1 MKKIFIKYQEII
13 VYVIFGVLTTAVNLA
28 VYFILKYAGVYYLIS
43 NIAAWVAGVLFAYVT
58 NRKYVFYSKITG
70 VREIIREMAL
80 FFAGR
85 LFSGATDMILMY
97 TCVDLLKFDDG
108 ISKIVINVIVIV
120 INYLVSKLIVF
131 KDRQKGKKEE

>member
-1 MKKIFIKYQEII
+1 MLKKFFIKYQEII

-28 VYFILKYAGVYYLIS
+28 VYFGLKYIGVYYLIS
-43 NIAAWVAGVLFAYVT
+43 NITAWIAGVLFAYVT

-70 VREIIREMAL
+70 AKEIIREMAL

-85 LFSGATDMILMY
+85 LFSGAADMILMY

-108 ISKIVINVIVIV
+108 ISKIVINIIVII

-131 KDRQKGKKEE
+131 KDNQKGEK